1 MIESRR
7 EREKTKE
14 EERATFPLARST
26 CPREER
32 RGKASSLLVPSC
44 VATPGDWTHC
54 ALSSSTRSRGHREC
68 YFRVGSSS
76 SSPSLT
82 QFLTHRFFVSIRH
95 HDKMASGVTVADVCK
110 TTYEE
115 IKKDKKHRYVI
126 FYIKDEKQID
136 VEVIGPR
143 DAAYDAFL
151 EDLQKGGSGECRYG
165 LFDFEYTHQ
174 CQGTS
179 EASKK
184 QKLFLMSWC
193 PDTAKV
199 KKKMLYSSS
208 FDALKKSLVGVQKYI
223 QATDLSEASEEAV
236 EEKLRA
242 TDRN

>member
-1 MIESRR
+1 MHSILST
-7 EREKTKE
+7 ERCT
-14 EERATFPLARST
+14 RTR
-26 CPREER
+26 
-32 RGKASSLLVPSC
+32 
-44 VATPGDWTHC
+44 
-54 ALSSSTRSRGHREC
+54 RSRAFQNVKIHGAQ
-68 YFRVGSSS
+68 S
-76 SSPSLT
+76 
-82 QFLTHRFFVSIRH
+82 RH
-95 HDKMASGVTVADVCK
+95 VCAPTDRSHAGCPYKASGVTVADVCK

-126 FYIKDEKQID
+126 FYIKDERQID

>member
-1 MIESRR
+1 MDV
-7 EREKTKE
+7 
-14 EERATFPLARST
+14 
-26 CPREER
+26 
-32 RGKASSLLVPSC
+32 GSLLASNSC
-44 VATPGDWTHC
+44 VGRLYFGTSPTFAREISLNGQTNMTH
-54 ALSSSTRSRGHREC
+54 
-68 YFRVGSSS
+68 
-76 SSPSLT
+76 
-82 QFLTHRFFVSIRH
+82 
-95 HDKMASGVTVADVCK
+95 ASGVTVADVCK